1 MDNEAQIRYKIPDR
15 SYSSMVKREIH
26 RVAATIG
33 FTPTRLAE
41 ADIVISEMITNLN
54 KHTPEGE
61 LLVKPVLDYYNR
73 QGIEIISI
81 DNGKGIDNLAEMIKD
96 GKSTAGTLGQGLGAI
111 KRLSD
116 DFDIYTLPGWGTI
129 VLSRI
134 FTPAKTKITSRAQ
147 IDINTLMLP
156 KTGEELCGDGWKYLK
171 NGTTVK
177 LIALDGLGHGPE
189 AHKASKKAVKEF
201 TVIKDSTPSD
211 TIKILHRR
219 IRDTRGA
226 VGMIVH
232 IDTYLNLIAYAGLGN
247 ISAKNINADNI
258 KNLVSYNG
266 IIGHTIPNT
275 IHSNSIPWQPYDTLI
290 IYSDGLKSRWDFM
303 QLPNI
308 LQYDGSV
315 IAAALYKDFSR
326 HTDDLLIIVIKYLK
340 NENRSYKIRYQQ

>member
-1 MDNEAQIRYKIPDR
+1 MDNLAHKRYKVPER

-26 RVAATIG
+26 QEAAAIG
-33 FTPTRLAE
+33 FSPARLAE
-41 ADIVISEMITNLN
+41 TDIVVSELISNLN

-61 LLVKPVLDYYNR
+61 LLVKPLLDFDNR

-81 DNGKGIDNLAEMIKD
+81 DNGNGIANLSEMIKD
-96 GKSTAGTLGQGLGAI
+96 GKTTTGTLGQGLGAI

-134 FTPAKTKITSRAQ
+134 FIPAKSALTSRSRLDMNA
-147 IDINTLMLP
+147 LMLP
-156 KTGEELCGDGWKYLK
+156 KHGEELCGDGWKYLK
-171 NGTTVK
+171 IGSSVK

-201 TVIKDSTPSD
+201 IEIKNTTPSD
-211 TIKILHRR
+211 TIKILHRK

-226 VGMIVH
+226 VGMVIH
-232 IDTYLNLIAYAGLGN
+232 IDTYINMIAYAGLGN
-247 ISAKNINADNI
+247 ISAKNINAEST

-275 IHSNSIPWQPYDTLI
+275 IHSNSIDWHPYDTLI
-290 IYSDGLKSRWDFM
+290 VHSDGLKSRWDFM

-326 HTDDLLIIVIKYLK
+326 QTDDLLIIVIKNFK
-340 NENRSYKIRYQQ
+340 NENRNYKIRYQ